1 MAPVVVIIERNKID
15 GSGSV
20 TFFDLP
26 EEMFGMQADL
36 MLRSPEVRQP
46 KPEDEGRDGSGDETV
61 LKGREHNFLS

>member
-26 EEMFGMQADL
+26 EENLMRSIKLFGEKVIPA
-36 MLRSPEVRQP
+36 LRSYEPFQA
-46 KPEDEGRDGSGDETV
+46 GSA
-61 LKGREHNFLS
+61 SC